1 MNSKSCEMFNNS
13 MASAAKITKS
23 VNRNENNERVAL

>member
-1 MNSKSCEMFNNS
+1 MNSKLCEMFNNS

-23 VNRNENNERVAL
+23 AYGNENNERVAL